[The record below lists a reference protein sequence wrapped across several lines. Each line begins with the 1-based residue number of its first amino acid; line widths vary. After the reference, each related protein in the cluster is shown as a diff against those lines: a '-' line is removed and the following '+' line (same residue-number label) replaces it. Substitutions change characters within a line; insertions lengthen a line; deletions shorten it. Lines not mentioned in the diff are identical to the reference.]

1 MGRLPPVQSASL
13 LRLGREGDFG
23 GGVRKKPEA
32 AGQKTA
38 HVSRV
43 DGTKG
48 RQGANGGTGQ
58 FDRTLDEFALSAPRL
73 PPARPKSR
81 HTPEKIAVFCPPS
94 SAFFRPGY
102 GKVPFPSQAEQTGGL
117 DWRQAGGGKS

>member
-1 MGRLPPVQSASL
+1 M
-13 LRLGREGDFG
+13 
-23 GGVRKKPEA
+23 RKKPEA

-58 FDRTLDEFALSAPRL
+58 FDRTLDEFALSALRFSSCKRKSAPRL

-81 HTPEKIAVFCPPS
+81 HTPEKIAVFCPPA

-102 GKVPFPSQAEQTGGL
+102 GKVPFPSQEEQTAGL
-117 DWRQAGGGKS
+117 DWRQAGAGKS